1 MAEPL
6 LAHNVFFTLTDNS
19 PAAVQKLL
27 DACKKYLTVPAGI
40 VYFACG
46 KLEPELARPVNDRGF
61 DVGLHV
67 IFTNRAAHDAYQIH
81 ALHERFVAEN
91 KPNWKTVRV
100 FDTLVE
106 SVPR

>member
-1 MAEPL
+1 MPEPL

-19 PAAVQKLL
+19 PAAVQALI
-27 DACKKYLTVPAGI
+27 DACKKYLTIQPGI

-46 KLEPELARPVNDRGF
+46 KRDAGLTREVNDTGF

-67 IFTNRAAHDAYQIH
+67 VFANRAAHDSYQADATH
-81 ALHERFVAEN
+81 DRFVAEN
-91 KPNWKTVRV
+91 KPNWKRVQV

-106 SVPR
+106 TVRT